1 MKLSGFTHDGVLK
14 LPVPSE
20 AWKYSALP
28 KFLPDSLQAARP
40 VSSTQAHIILSGT
53 SVTVQ
58 NLPAGVERVSVVKKD
73 GLDIWGL
80 LPQMGAS
87 LHLKITQ
94 DQTLEVLVAREGHAM
109 EATLAF
115 LNLEVAPAVKLKLIQ
130 RIQGSKAGVTSQR
143 TEINLHA
150 DAQVDH
156 AIILTE
162 GTEAL
167 HVSQFEGHLAE
178 RALLKQTF
186 LVQGG
191 QQIRLEVKATLA
203 GVEAHADLA
212 SLTKLKGRSQVDV
225 HSSLV
230 HTAAHTTA
238 KQLAK
243 NLLDDESKAIF
254 TGRVHIAQHAQKVA
268 AEQMSR
274 SLLLSKKAYAIS
286 QPQLEIFADDVK
298 CAHGSTTGQIGEEA
312 SFYLLSRGI
321 PPERVQHLL
330 THAFVHEVLQNSQW
344 REVLAKELL

>member
-1 MKLSGFTHDGVLK
+1 MKLSGFTHDGVLE
-14 LPVPSE
+14 LPAPTE
-20 AWKYSALP
+20 AWKYSSLP
-28 KFLPDSLQAARP
+28 KFLPDTLNASTP
-40 VSSTQAHIILSGT
+40 VVANNAHIVLSG
-53 SVTVQ
+53 STVAIHS
-58 NLPAGVERVSVVKKD
+58 LPAGVEKMTAHKKQ
-73 GLDIWGL
+73 GLDSWGQ
-80 LPQMGAS
+80 LPQMGATLS
-87 LHLKITQ
+87 LKITQ
-94 DQTLEVLVAREGHAM
+94 DQTLEVLVARDGHAM
-109 EATLAF
+109 EATLAY
-115 LNLEVAPAVKLKLIQ
+115 LNLEIISGVKLKLIQ

-143 TEINLHA
+143 TEINLHP

-167 HVSQFEGHLAE
+167 HVSQFESHLAE

-186 LVQGG
+186 VVQGG
-191 QQIRLEVKATLA
+191 QQIRLDVKATLA

-230 HTAAHTTA
+230 HTAPHTTA

-243 NLLDDESKAIF
+243 NLLDDEAKAIF

-321 PPERVQHLL
+321 KPERVRHLL
-330 THAFVHEVLQNSQW
+330 TDAFVQEVLQNSQW
-344 REVLAKELL
+344 REVLTKELL

>member
-1 MKLSGFTHDGVLK
+1 MKLEGFTQNGLIE
-14 LPVPSE
+14 LPAPTE
-20 AWKYSALP
+20 AWKYSSLP
-28 KFLPDSLQAARP
+28 KYLPDTLKAASP
-40 VSSTQAHIILSGT
+40 VASKNAHIVLSG
-53 SVTVQ
+53 STVVVHS
-58 NLPAGVERVSVVKKD
+58 LPAGVEHIAAPKKT
-73 GLDIWGL
+73 GLDTWGQ

-94 DQTLEVLVAREGHAM
+94 DQTLEVLIAREGHAL

-115 LNLEVAPAVKLKLIQ
+115 LSLEIAPSVKLKLIQ

-143 TEINLHA
+143 TEIKLSA
-150 DAQVDH
+150 DAKVDH
-156 AIILTE
+156 AIILSE
-162 GTEAL
+162 GSEAL
-167 HVSQFEGHLAE
+167 HVSQFESHLAE
-178 RALLKQTF
+178 RSLLKQTF

-191 QQIRLEVKATLA
+191 QQIRLDVKATLT

-212 SLTKLKGRSQVDV
+212 SLTKLNGRSQVDV

-230 HTAAHTTA
+230 HTAPHTTA

-274 SLLLSKKAYAIS
+274 SLLLSKKAHALS

-321 PPERVQHLL
+321 QPERVQHLL
-330 THAFVHEVLQNSQW
+330 AHAFVQEVLQNSEW
-344 REVLAKELL
+344 KNELTKELL

>member
-1 MKLSGFTHDGVLK
+1 MKLAGFTHDGVLE
-14 LPVPSE
+14 LPGPTE
-20 AWKYSALP
+20 AWKYSSLP
-28 KFLPDSLQAARP
+28 KFLPDTLNAARAI
-40 VSSTQAHIILSGT
+40 TAAHAHVVLSGT
-53 SVTVQ
+53 SVWLNT
-58 NLPAGVERVSVVKKD
+58 LPTGVEKVASTKKT
-73 GLDIWGL
+73 GLDTWGQ
-80 LPQMGAS
+80 LPQMGATVS
-87 LHLKITQ
+87 LKITQ
-94 DQTLEVLVAREGHAM
+94 DQTLEVLVAREGHAL
-109 EATLAF
+109 EATLAY
-115 LNLEVAPAVKLKLIQ
+115 LNLEVADGVKLKLIQ

-162 GTEAL
+162 GTEGL
-167 HVSQFEGHLAE
+167 HVSQFESQLAE

-186 LVQGG
+186 VVSGG
-191 QQIRLEVKATLA
+191 QQIRLDVKATLA
-203 GVEAHADLA
+203 GVEAHAGLA

-225 HSSLV
+225 HSSLI
-230 HTAAHTTA
+230 HTAPHTSA

-243 NLLDDESKAIF
+243 NLLDEEAKAIF

-312 SFYLLSRGI
+312 RFYLLSRGI
-321 PPERVQHLL
+321 KPDRVQHLL

-344 REVLAKELL
+344 RDELARELL

>member
-1 MKLSGFTHDGVLK
+1 MKLEGFTQNGMIE
-14 LPVPSE
+14 LPAPSE
-20 AWKYSALP
+20 AWKYSPLP
-28 KFLPDSLQAARP
+28 KYLPDTLKAAAP
-40 VSSTQAHIILSGT
+40 VATNNAHVVLSGST
-53 SVTVQ
+53 MVIHS
-58 NLPAGVERVSVVKKD
+58 LPAGVEQIAKAKKP
-73 GLDIWGL
+73 GLDTWGQ

-94 DQTLEVLVAREGHAM
+94 NQTLEVLIAREGHAH

-115 LNLEVAPAVKLKLIQ
+115 LSLEIAPLVKFKLIQ

-150 DAQVDH
+150 DASLDH

-162 GTEAL
+162 GSEAL
-167 HVSQFEGHLAE
+167 HISQFESHLAE
-178 RALLKQTF
+178 RANLKQTF

-191 QQIRLEVKATLA
+191 QQIRLDVKATLA

-212 SLTKLKGRSQVDV
+212 SLAKLKGRSQVDI

-230 HTAAHTTA
+230 HTAPHTTA

-243 NLLDDESKAIF
+243 NLLDEESKAIF

-274 SLLLSKKAYAIS
+274 SLLLSKKAHALS

-321 PPERVQHLL
+321 KPERVQHLL
-330 THAFVHEVLQNSQW
+330 THAFVQEVLQNSEW
-344 REVLAKELL
+344 RNVLTKELL

>member
-1 MKLSGFTHDGVLK
+1 MKLEGFTQDGLIE
-14 LPVPSE
+14 LPGSSE
-20 AWKYSALP
+20 AWKYSSLP
-28 KFLPDSLQAARP
+28 KFLPDTLKAATP
-40 VSSTQAHIILSGT
+40 VASNNAHIVLSGST
-53 SVTVQ
+53 VVTHS
-58 NLPAGVERVSVVKKD
+58 LPAGVEKVAAPKKT
-73 GLDIWGL
+73 GLDTWGQ
-80 LPQMGAS
+80 LPQMGAA

-94 DQTLEVLVAREGHAM
+94 DQTLEVLVARDGHAM
-109 EATLAF
+109 EATLAY
-115 LNLEVAPAVKLKLIQ
+115 LNLEIAPAVKVKLIQ

-150 DAQVDH
+150 DAQIDH

-162 GTEAL
+162 GAEAL
-167 HVSQFEGHLAE
+167 HVSQFESHLAE

-191 QQIRLEVKATLA
+191 QQIRLEVKATLG
-203 GVEAHADLA
+203 GVEGHADLA
-212 SLTKLKGRSQVDV
+212 SLTKLKGKSQVDV
-225 HSSLV
+225 QSSLV
-230 HTAAHTTA
+230 HTAPHTTA

-321 PPERVQHLL
+321 PAERVQHLL
-330 THAFVHEVLQNSQW
+330 THAFVQEVLQNSQW
-344 REVLAKELL
+344 REVLTKELL